1 MGDLVHMFGVIEGSG
16 GDNDEPAACCM
27 NQKVRQE
34 AVERPYGD
42 LMEEWRG
49 VWAVSSPECRHI
61 IKIPWM
67 SHYLL
72 RNITITCTPKQIV
85 AQGFCC
91 CNRRLWLAAC
101 CLSRAHTLMYLPLGF
116 LCSSLPFFQVVLSST
131 VSVDGHVLAVSDNM
145 FVHNNS
151 KHGRRARRLE
161 PGESAENTMEYG
173 ETLTLQRCSVTPHLS
188 CFILSHVYF
197 IIHTQKHSTHR
208 SKEQTATAGT
218 WVA

>member
-1 MGDLVHMFGVIEGSG
+1 MFGVIEGSG
-16 GDNDEPAACCM
+16 GDNNVQTACCM

-34 AVERPYGD
+34 TVVWPYGD

-49 VWAVSSPECRHI
+49 AWAVSSPECKHI
-61 IKIPWM
+61 MKIPQM

-72 RNITITCTPKQIV
+72 RNITITCILKQIV

-91 CNRRLWLAAC
+91 CNQKLRLTASCPNRAA
-101 CLSRAHTLMYLPLGF
+101 TLMYLPLGSCH
-116 LCSSLPFFQVVLSST
+116 LFQVVLSST

-161 PGESAENTMEYG
+161 PGESVENTMEYG
-173 ETLTLQRCSVTPHLS
+173 KTQTL
-188 CFILSHVYF
+188 
-197 IIHTQKHSTHR
+197 
-208 SKEQTATAGT
+208 EQ
-218 WVA
+218 